1 MLSQKTRYAIR
12 AMQHLAD
19 HYGKG
24 PVQLADIAE
33 QQKIP
38 PKFLTVILSELARS
52 GLVASQRG
60 KDGGYWLG
68 VPPIDIS
75 YGDLIRIMR
84 GSLALVPC
92 ASRYAHEK
100 CQNCVEEDNCRTRA
114 LMLQVRD
121 KTAHLLDSINLS
133 DNVEMPIC
141 LLPNKPF
148 RPHSAQIEP
157 FAAKSKI
164 CLRTI
169 LSIILVEFSPSRRM
183 RETHHP
189 IPQGVYMWTKLVT
202 RACGGD
208 LRLPRRC
215 TDRVIAWSP
224 GDALREEYDSRCH
237 QHYLVAAQKIRGA

>member
-12 AMQHLAD
+12 AMQNLAD

-100 CQNCVEEDNCRTRA
+100 CQNVVEEDTVRKLA
-114 LMLQVRD
+114 LMLQVRE
-121 KTAHLLDSINLS
+121 KTAHLIDSINLS
-133 DNVEMPIC
+133 DNVEADAY
-141 LLPNKPF
+141 LL
-148 RPHSAQIEP
+148 
-157 FAAKSKI
+157 AA
-164 CLRTI
+164 
-169 LSIILVEFSPSRRM
+169 E
-183 RETHHP
+183 
-189 IPQGVYMWTKLVT
+189 
-202 RACGGD
+202 
-208 LRLPRRC
+208 
-215 TDRVIAWSP
+215 
-224 GDALREEYDSRCH
+224 
-237 QHYLVAAQKIRGA
+237 